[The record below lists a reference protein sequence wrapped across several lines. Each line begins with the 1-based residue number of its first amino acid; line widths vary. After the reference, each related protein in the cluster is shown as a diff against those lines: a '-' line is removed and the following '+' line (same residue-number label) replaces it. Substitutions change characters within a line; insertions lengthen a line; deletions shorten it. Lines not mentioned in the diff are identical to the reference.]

1 MTNSTTITSN
11 QAGAAYQ
18 WIDCNNGNTAI
29 AGDTNQTFTP
39 AITGNY
45 SVFVSLNGCADTSA
59 CALVITVGINQLNED
74 NMITIFP
81 NPFST
86 ETTISFGKEQTN
98 TIVKIVN
105 IVGRE
110 IKTIKVNNSNTVIL
124 EKGEMQSGIYFLL
137 IIDENKNSVNKKIIV
152 E

>member
-1 MTNSTTITSN
+1 
-11 QAGAAYQ
+11 
-18 WIDCNNGNTAI
+18 
-29 AGDTNQTFTP
+29 
-39 AITGNY
+39 
-45 SVFVSLNGCADTSA
+45 
-59 CALVITVGINQLNED
+59 
-74 NMITIFP
+74 MITIFP

-124 EKGEMQSGIYFLL
+124 EKGEMQSGIYFLQ